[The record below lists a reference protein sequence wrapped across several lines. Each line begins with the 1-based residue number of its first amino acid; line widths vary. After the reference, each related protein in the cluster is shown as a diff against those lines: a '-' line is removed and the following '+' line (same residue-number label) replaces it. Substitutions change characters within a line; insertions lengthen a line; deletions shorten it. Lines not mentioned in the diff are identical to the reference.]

1 MTILASSTVVVVF
14 VMGELVVDVS
24 GLLGVTLAVP
34 FPFPLP
40 LPLSVTVVAI
50 IAGIFVDNGLG
61 AKGFSALKTTPNAC
75 NVVEKMLSVS
85 TGH

>member
-34 FPFPLP
+34 FPFP